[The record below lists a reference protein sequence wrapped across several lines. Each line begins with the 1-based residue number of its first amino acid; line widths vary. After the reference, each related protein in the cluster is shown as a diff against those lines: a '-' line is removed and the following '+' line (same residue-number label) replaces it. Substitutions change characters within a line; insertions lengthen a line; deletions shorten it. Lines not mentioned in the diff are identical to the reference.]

1 MEQVDLSEADLSKAK
16 FQNCDLSGA
25 VFYNTNLE
33 AADLQT
39 SHNFSI
45 DPENNKLQKAIFST
59 TNVSGLLDKYKI
71 IVK

>member
-1 MEQVDLSEADLSKAK
+1 MEQADLSEADLSKAK

-25 VFYNTNLE
+25 VFYNTNLK
-33 AADLQT
+33 AADLET
-39 SHNFSI
+39 SKNFSI
-45 DPENNKLQKAIFST
+45 DPENNRLEKAVFSS